1 MPMASPDRL
10 LEQLRRGKP
19 VPAIV
24 LKGTD
29 VYLRD
34 MCRNSV
40 IEAYVPENARDWAV
54 TRLAARE
61 AGWDEILGRAQ
72 TLPMMAPQ
80 QVIVVD
86 GVESVEKLGE
96 KAREEVV
103 EAIENYLA
111 SPAPFSVLL
120 LEATALDGRQRFAKL
135 LQEKAL
141 IVELTIGAES
151 AASLAAHM
159 AKQLGVEID
168 GEAAALL
175 ADIVNHEPARI
186 RIELEKLST
195 YVGQSKRI
203 AVKDVEDLVVAAR
216 RNTVWQLADMLAN
229 RERGPALEFLD
240 NLLREGEQLPGI
252 VGALA
257 WRYRNLIE
265 TGGAPQYTPSY
276 QASRRPYGS
285 PEASATAT
293 GPISTPQKF
302 ARRISKKQL
311 LAGLVALAEVDS
323 QLKSSNPN
331 PRALMEFL
339 VARLTSSAST
349 P

>member
-54 TRLAARE
+54 TRMSARE
-61 AGWDEILGRAQ
+61 GWDEILGRAQ

-86 GVESVEKLGE
+86 GVEWVEKLGE

-103 EAIENYLA
+103 EAIENYLE
-111 SPAPFSVLL
+111 SPAPFTVLL
-120 LEATALDGRQRFAKL
+120 LEASALDGRQRFAKL

-151 AASLAAHM
+151 AAALAAHM

-168 GEAAALL
+168 GEAATLL

-186 RIELEKLST
+186 RIELEKVAT

-203 AVKDVEDLVVAAR
+203 AVKDVEDLVVTAR
-216 RNTVWQLADMLAN
+216 RNTVWQLADMMAN
-229 RERGPALEFLD
+229 REREAALEFLD

-265 TGGAPQYTPSY
+265 TGGAPQYTPGY
-276 QASRRPYGS
+276 QAARRPY
-285 PEASATAT
+285 ASTGAGATAT
-293 GPISTPQKF
+293 GP
-302 ARRISKKQL
+302 ARRIPKKQL

-331 PRALMEFL
+331 PRAVMEFL
-339 VARLTSSAST
+339 VASLTSSAST